1 VKIMGK
7 FLRSLR
13 AAIDG
18 IVATAREERH
28 FRFHLFAAA
37 CAIAAGGVGGLAAW
51 EWLALTFAI
60 MAVVAAELFNTA
72 IERLADRVC
81 REQDPLIGR
90 AKDCGAAAT
99 LVAAGA
105 ALITG
110 AVVFLPR
117 IMGWLVD

>member
-1 VKIMGK
+1 MGR

-13 AAIDG
+13 AAMTG
-18 IVATAREERH
+18 IVTTAREERH

-37 CAIAAGGVGGLAAW
+37 FTIAVGVVIGLADW
-51 EWLALTFAI
+51 QWVALTFAI
-60 MAVVAAELFNTA
+60 TSVLAAELFNTA

-81 REQDPLIGR
+81 EERDPLIGL
-90 AKDCGAAAT
+90 AKDCAAAAT

-110 AVVFLPR
+110 GVVFLPR
-117 IMGWLVD
+117 IMAWLAN

>member
-1 VKIMGK
+1 MGK

-13 AAIDG
+13 AAING
-18 IVATAREERH
+18 VLATAREERH

-37 CAIAAGGVGGLAAW
+37 CTVAAGVVAGLAAW

-60 MAVVAAELFNTA
+60 MAVLAAELFNTA

-81 REQDPLIGR
+81 QEQDPLIGR

-105 ALITG
+105 AMITG

-117 IMGWLVD
+117 VMAWLAD